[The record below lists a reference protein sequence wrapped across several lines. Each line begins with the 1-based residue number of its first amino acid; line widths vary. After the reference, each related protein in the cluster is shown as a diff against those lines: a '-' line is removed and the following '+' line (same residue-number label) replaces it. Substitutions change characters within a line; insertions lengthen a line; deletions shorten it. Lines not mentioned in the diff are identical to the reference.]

1 MAEAFFSCV
10 GGGRWKRVWNF
21 LHGVHLSVIAIGPW
35 KESCQ
40 KKKRKAKR
48 EKKRRRANCF
58 FLPAHNPPPSL
69 LPGSPLRRGWAM
81 TDKDAVHS
89 RTMYDEGE
97 MLHIGG

>member
-10 GGGRWKRVWNF
+10 GGGEVEEGLELFARSPP
-21 LHGVHLSVIAIGPW
+21 LS
-35 KESCQ
+35 Q